1 MRRGLGAVPKAVRL
15 LAAGSFANMVVS
27 YTFVYLVLYL
37 TGPRGLPVAQAG
49 LVAGAG
55 GAGLVAGNFTG
66 GWFGDRHGH
75 RRTLVAAAAVS
86 GTGLICLP
94 LLPVAGLLLVLP
106 VAQYAAG
113 AVRASNS
120 ALVAVSVP
128 EGARRQAYAVM
139 RFAANAGFT
148 LGPPLGALLAARLSY
163 GWLFVLD
170 GAGTLGFAAYA
181 ARILPGQGGGRG
193 AGRPAAAAAGEAG
206 AAATSADGAVAGAA
220 GPFAGAAGP
229 SAGGAEPVGAASDA
243 ARPGTGVAGPG
254 AGDTRTL
261 TAPGRLFAE
270 LRARPAVLAL
280 LAAVVVTDT
289 VYRQQYSTLPVYL
302 SDHGFPAAFYGA
314 LLAVNGGVILCLEIP
329 VTLALRRAAPLRII
343 ATGLGLVGLGYGAL
357 VLGAS
362 TATALALMVLLTA
375 GEILYKTPATA
386 YVADHSPPG
395 MEGRFQSLYAGASVA
410 GTVLAPPL
418 GSALYAA
425 APAALWP
432 VCAALALAASL
443 GLSATRTARRR
454 APLPHA
460 EPSPAAAVRR

>member
-1 MRRGLGAVPKAVRL
+1 MRRELGAVPKVVRL

-27 YTFVYLVLYL
+27 YTFVYLVVYL

-49 LVAGAG
+49 LIAGIG

-66 GWFGDRHGH
+66 GWFGDRYGH

-94 LLPVAGLLLVLP
+94 LLPVAGLPVVLT

-113 AVRASNS
+113 AVRAANS

-128 EGARRQAYAVM
+128 AGARRQGYAVM
-139 RFAANAGFT
+139 RFASNAGFT
-148 LGPPLGALLAARLSY
+148 LGPPLGALLAARFSY
-163 GWLFVLD
+163 GWLFALD
-170 GAGTLGFAAYA
+170 GAGTLCFAAYA
-181 ARILPGQGGGRG
+181 ARILPAHG
-193 AGRPAAAAAGEAG
+193 ARRAEPAPAAAVASAAG
-206 AAATSADGAVAGAA
+206 SA
-220 GPFAGAAGP
+220 
-229 SAGGAEPVGAASDA
+229 
-243 ARPGTGVAGPG
+243 PG
-254 AGDTRTL
+254 ASA
-261 TAPGRLFAE
+261 APGRLLAE
-270 LRARPAVLAL
+270 LRARPAVLTL
-280 LAAVVVTDT
+280 LVAIVVTDT

-302 SDHGFPAAFYGA
+302 GDHGFPTAFYGA

-425 APAALWP
+425 APGALWP
-432 VCAALALAASL
+432 LCAALAGAASL
-443 GLSATRTARRR
+443 GLLATRTSRRR
-454 APLPHA
+454 APLPDG
-460 EPSPAAAVRR
+460 EPSPAPAVPG

>member
-1 MRRGLGAVPKAVRL
+1 MRAVPKVVWL
-15 LAAGSFANMVVS
+15 LAAGSFANMVVA

-49 LVAGAG
+49 LIAGVG

-86 GTGLICLP
+86 GTGLVCLP
-94 LLPVAGLLLVLP
+94 LLPVAGLLPVLA

-113 AVRASNS
+113 VVRASNS

-128 EGARRQAYAVM
+128 EGARRQGYAVM
-139 RFAANAGFT
+139 RFASNAGFT
-148 LGPPLGALLAARLSY
+148 LGPPLGALLAAHFSY
-163 GWLFVLD
+163 GWLFVAD
-170 GAGTLGFAAYA
+170 GAGTLCFAAYA
-181 ARILPGQGGGRG
+181 ARILPARGRSRRDG
-193 AGRPAAAAAGEAG
+193 A
-206 AAATSADGAVAGAA
+206 ADGAG
-220 GPFAGAAGP
+220 
-229 SAGGAEPVGAASDA
+229 D
-243 ARPGTGVAGPG
+243 RPGG
-254 AGDTRTL
+254 
-261 TAPGRLFAE
+261 APGRLAAE

-280 LAAVVVTDT
+280 LAAIVVTDT

-302 SDHGFPAAFYGA
+302 TGHGFSAAFYGA

-329 VTLALRRAAPLRII
+329 VTLALRRAAPLRMI
-343 ATGLGLVGLGYGAL
+343 AAGTALVGLGYGAL
-357 VLGAS
+357 ALGAS

-386 YVADHSPPG
+386 YVADHSPTG

-418 GSALYAA
+418 GSAVYAA

-432 VCAALALAASL
+432 ACAGLALAA
-443 GLSATRTARRR
+443 GAAVFAVQAVQTARRP
-454 APLPHA
+454 APLPA
-460 EPSPAAAVRR
+460 DGPAPAPAGPR

>member
-1 MRRGLGAVPKAVRL
+1 MRRGLSAVPKVVWL

-49 LVAGAG
+49 LVAGLG

-75 RRTLVAAAAVS
+75 RRTLLAAAVVS
-86 GTGLICLP
+86 GTGLMCLP

-128 EGARRQAYAVM
+128 AGARRQGYAVM

-148 LGPPLGALLAARLSY
+148 LGPPIGALLAARFSY
-163 GWLFVLD
+163 GWLFVVD
-170 GAGTLGFAAYA
+170 GAGTLLFAAYA
-181 ARILPGQGGGRG
+181 ARILPTT
-193 AGRPAAAAAGEAG
+193 ATASAAAAAPVSAPVSATPDPAPGPGLATEG
-206 AAATSADGAVAGAA
+206 AAGNAAVAGSAPGG
-220 GPFAGAAGP
+220 GPAP
-229 SAGGAEPVGAASDA
+229 VAGGASAGALAKAPAPAPA
-243 ARPGTGVAGPG
+243 AVTG
-254 AGDTRTL
+254 
-261 TAPGRLFAE
+261 APARLLAE

-280 LAAVVVTDT
+280 LAAIVVTDT

-302 SDHGFPAAFYGA
+302 TAHGFSAAFYGA

-343 ATGLGLVGLGYGAL
+343 AAGLGLVGLGYGAL

-362 TATALALMVLLTA
+362 TAAALALMVLLTA

-395 MEGRFQSLYAGASVA
+395 MEGRFQSLYAGASVS

-418 GSALYAA
+418 GAALYSA
-425 APAALWP
+425 APGALWP
-432 VCAALALAASL
+432 TCAVLALTASL
-443 GLSATRTARRR
+443 GLSATRPARRR
-454 APLPHA
+454 APLPEA
-460 EPSPAAAVRR
+460 EPSPAPAAPH

>member
-1 MRRGLGAVPKAVRL
+1 MRAVPKVVWL
-15 LAAGSFANMVVS
+15 LAAGSFANMVVA
-27 YTFVYLVLYL
+27 YTFIYLVLYL

-49 LVAGAG
+49 LIAGLG

-75 RRTLVAAAAVS
+75 RRTLVAAAVVS
-86 GTGLICLP
+86 GTGLVCVP
-94 LLPVAGLLLVLP
+94 LLPMAGLLLVLP

-128 EGARRQAYAVM
+128 EGARRQGYAVM
-139 RFAANAGFT
+139 RFASNAGFT
-148 LGPPLGALLAARLSY
+148 LGPPIGALLAAHFSY
-163 GWLFVLD
+163 GWLFVAD
-170 GAGTLGFAAYA
+170 GAGTLCFAAYA
-181 ARILPGQGGGRG
+181 ARILPAHGRS
-193 AGRPAAAAAGEAG
+193 RRAAADPGGTSTTG
-206 AAATSADGAVAGAA
+206 A
-220 GPFAGAAGP
+220 P
-229 SAGGAEPVGAASDA
+229 SAP
-243 ARPGTGVAGPG
+243 
-254 AGDTRTL
+254 
-261 TAPGRLFAE
+261 APGRLLAE

-280 LAAVVVTDT
+280 LAAIVVTDT

-302 SDHGFPAAFYGA
+302 TGHGFSTAFYGG

-343 ATGLGLVGLGYGAL
+343 SGGLALVGLGFGAL

-386 YVADHSPPG
+386 YVADHAPPG

-432 VCAALALAASL
+432 TCAGLALAAAL
-443 GLSATRTARRR
+443 GLLAVSTARRA
-454 APLPHA
+454 APLPA
-460 EPSPAAAVRR
+460 EDPAPAAAAPR

>member
-1 MRRGLGAVPKAVRL
+1 MRAVPKVVWL
-15 LAAGSFANMVVS
+15 LAAGSFANMVVA

-49 LVAGAG
+49 LIAGLG

-75 RRTLVAAAAVS
+75 RRTLVAAAVVS
-86 GTGLICLP
+86 GTGLVCLP
-94 LLPVAGLLLVLP
+94 LLPLAGLLLVLP

-128 EGARRQAYAVM
+128 EGARRQGYAVM
-139 RFAANAGFT
+139 RFASNAGFT
-148 LGPPLGALLAARLSY
+148 LGPPIGALLAAHFSY
-163 GWLFVLD
+163 GWLFVAD
-170 GAGTLGFAAYA
+170 GAGTLCFAAYA
-181 ARILPGQGGGRG
+181 ARILPAHGRSRRAAADQGGT
-193 AGRPAAAAAGEAG
+193 ATAG
-206 AAATSADGAVAGAA
+206 AATGEAQPARA
-220 GPFAGAAGP
+220 
-229 SAGGAEPVGAASDA
+229 PV
-243 ARPGTGVAGPG
+243 
-254 AGDTRTL
+254 
-261 TAPGRLFAE
+261 RLLAE

-280 LAAVVVTDT
+280 LAAIVVTDT

-302 SDHGFPAAFYGA
+302 TGHGFSTAFYGA

-343 ATGLGLVGLGYGAL
+343 SGGLALVGLGYGAL

-418 GSALYAA
+418 GAALYAA

-432 VCAALALAASL
+432 TCAGLALAAAL
-443 GLSATRTARRR
+443 GLFAASTARRP
-454 APLPHA
+454 APLPA
-460 EPSPAAAVRR
+460 DDPAPAAAAPR